1 MDRDL
6 ALAVL
11 RQHRPLLTSRHVARA
26 ALFGSVARGDAG
38 PGSDL
43 DIMIEFE
50 PGASV
55 TIYDY
60 VATKRIIGELFDGP
74 VDVVDRAGLNRH
86 IRPEVEREA
95 IYAF

>member
-1 MDRDL
+1 LL
-6 ALAVL
+6 A
-11 RQHRPLLTSRHVARA
+11 SRHVARA

-38 PGSDL
+38 PDSDL
-43 DIMIEFE
+43 DILIEFE
-50 PGASV
+50 PDAPV

-60 VATKRIIGELFDGP
+60 VATKRLIAELFDGP
-74 VDVVDRAGLNRH
+74 VDVINRAGLNRH